1 MVRMTQLMLL
11 TRTAQVIK
19 VNSMQAGTVT
29 PSGLSPIERKKL
41 VPSSVL
47 GMIAFVLT
55 EIMFFGA
62 LISAYMIVKAGNIMW
77 PPPDQ
82 PRLPVALTAFNTLF
96 LVASGLLVYLSN
108 KSLAR
113 GDSATSKKQLGLAII
128 LGLVFVGIQGFE
140 WVRMLGHG
148 LTMTSSTYGS
158 FFYMIIGCHALHV
171 SGALAVLI
179 GVYFKFSSPDFKHS
193 SYWGVQVFWYFVV
206 GVWPILYVL
215 VYLS

>member
-1 MVRMTQLMLL
+1 ME
-11 TRTAQVIK
+11 TA
-19 VNSMQAGTVT
+19 TVSPT
-29 PSGLSPIERKKL
+29 GPSDLKERRNL

-47 GMIAFVLT
+47 GMMMFVLS

-82 PRLPVALTAFNTLF
+82 PRLPVTLTAFNTLF
-96 LVASGLLVYLSN
+96 LVASGVMVYLSN
-108 KSLAR
+108 KSLAS
-113 GDSATSKKQLGLAII
+113 GNKEDAKKQLGIAILLAF
-128 LGLVFVGIQGFE
+128 VFVGVQGYE

-158 FFYMIIGCHALHV
+158 FFFMIIGCHALHV
-171 SGALAVLI
+171 CGAVAVLI
-179 GVYFKFSSPDFKHS
+179 GVFLKFSKPDFKAS

-206 GVWPILYVL
+206 GVWPVLYYL

>member
-1 MVRMTQLMLL
+1 MQSATVRP
-11 TRTAQVIK
+11 
-19 VNSMQAGTVT
+19 AGSNPV
-29 PSGLSPIERKKL
+29 ERKKL
-41 VPSSVL
+41 IPSNVL
-47 GMIAFVLT
+47 GVVVFVLT
-55 EIMFFGA
+55 EMMFFGG

-82 PRLPVALTAFNTLF
+82 PRLPVTLTAFNTLF
-96 LVASGLLVYLSN
+96 LVGSGVLVYLSN

-113 GDSATSKKQLGLAII
+113 GDTAASKKQLGLAIL
-128 LGLVFVGIQGFE
+128 LGLVFVGVQGFE

-171 SGALAVLI
+171 FGALAVLI
-179 GVYFKFSSPDFKHS
+179 NVFFKFSNSDFKHS